1 MAERIDWNLR
11 TGFDSRLLGVST
23 PPPEP
28 KPSVAGDLLNVNGRT
43 TIDYVHFSV
52 AMSRSRKL
60 ARWVAWNIDGSSLR
74 KLSREGSDF
83 RFDPRVPSDQQVGRR
98 AYHANELDNGHLA
111 RRADLLWGADAEV
124 ANANH
129 DSFYFTNITP
139 QMEGF
144 NQSAREGVWGRL
156 EEAILAQVEDE
167 RVCVMG
173 GPLLRADDP
182 SYRENIVRIPRQF
195 WKLLLYRKA
204 GMVKYKAFR
213 VKQKL
218 DGLRPVGALPEF
230 ESSEVTLAKLERLTR
245 LDFGPA
251 TAQAVPRHG
260 HALVAETDES
270 APIKDVADMDW

>member
-1 MAERIDWNLR
+1 MAVRIDWNLR
-11 TGFDSRLLGVST
+11 TGFDPTFLGVST

-28 KPSVAGDLLNVNGRT
+28 RPPIVDDLLLVDGRT

-60 ARWVAWNIDGSSLR
+60 ARWVAWNIDGPSLR
-74 KLSREGSDF
+74 ELSREGSGF
-83 RFDPRVPSDQQVGRR
+83 RLDPRVPPDQQVGQR
-98 AYHANELDNGHLA
+98 AYSANELDNGHLA
-111 RRADLLWGADAEV
+111 RRADLLWGAADEV

-144 NQSAREGVWGRL
+144 NQSARDGVWGRL
-156 EEAILAQVEDE
+156 ENAILAQVEDE

-182 SYRENIVRIPRQF
+182 PYRQNIVRIPRQF

-204 GMVKYKAFR
+204 GKVKYKAFR

-218 DGLRPVGALPEF
+218 DGLRPIGVFPEF

-245 LDFGPA
+245 LNFGPA
-251 TAQAVPRHG
+251 TAHAEPRPHE
-260 HALVAETDES
+260 ALVAETDES
-270 APIKDVADMDW
+270 PPIKDVADIDW